1 MTQIELKILDDR
13 IGEGKQFPIPSYKTV
28 GSAGIDLYAMV
39 DEDTIIHP
47 NETKLISTGIS
58 IYIKDPNLCATI
70 IPRSGLGS
78 KNGIVLGNLVGLI
91 DSDYQ
96 GPLMC
101 AVWNRSEKDF
111 TIEPGTRIAQLV
123 ITPFLKVEYTE
134 TDELSETVRGAGG
147 FGSTGK
153 K

>member
-101 AVWNRSEKDF
+101 K
-111 TIEPGTRIAQLV
+111 
-123 ITPFLKVEYTE
+123 TPKQTCSFCISSKYA
-134 TDELSETVRGAGG
+134 SPAYGINCCFCR
-147 FGSTGK
+147 
-153 K
+153 